1 MVFSDIRRLMEEEKA
16 NAEFAR
22 QSFPYTGE
30 VAIQNEYGDLVP
42 TDELVDEFLR
52 KEYVNANT
60 GTYREGG
67 FGDLEEAREYLLDE
81 YQAAMEELF
90 GDPPWDSAETN
101 MVNRLVGEFTGD
113 PQAMPFVPLWDP
125 VDRQRLE
132 TAFRDGGIDAVNQY
146 FPEYDG
152 LELPETEGRW
162 DKDRDMM
169 EQLIPANQMKV
180 MGLNNRLRYLNL
192 LENAMMDDTNV
203 DNISVMQY
211 RNPQSPFLRSGV
223 NRMGLDHREGMAQ
236 ETVGMPNYIMAQ
248 EAPDAA
254 RIMSSTTAPTTTA
267 LQSMFQLIPDFHRYN
282 LIDRGGDSESAM
294 DNFAGMVDRNLARS
308 LSNQNAKQNYSFMET
323 MPTTQ
328 VQSGQQNYANSY
340 ESFRKFYDRQMKSLP
355 PENMQMTDAAME
367 SMSTARPFGMPLGEK
382 VFGANAD
389 ERKEF
394 LHGPYG
400 PLAANTLGFATE
412 LGDPI
417 YPWGAM
423 GESAV
428 GAFRAFQQPV
438 KAASKM
444 GALIQKARN
453 ASLAAGAE
461 FAVEGSTDL
470 AFNTMSDAM
479 MGGNLAPEGYKP
491 EIRNNFAVDKEITR
505 NQAALK
511 EAVPMPRESMLNP
524 FQNRPNYVQRV
535 IDRRGEATSPE
546 VVQSLMSQDQNKGY
560 GFKADIM
567 REAEEMYQAEQRKR
581 ATPRKDVFGGAGLNT
596 FSTQ

>member
-1 MVFSDIRRLMEEEKA
+1 MAYSDIRRLMEEANA
-16 NAEFAR
+16 NAEYAR
-22 QSFPYTGE
+22 QTFPYNGE

-42 TDELVDEFLR
+42 TEELIDEFLR

-67 FGDLEEAREYLLDE
+67 FGDLEEAREYLIEE
-81 YQAAMEELF
+81 YQDAMEELF
-90 GDPPWDSAETN
+90 GNPDDFSPEGD
-101 MVNRLVGEFTGD
+101 MVNQLVGEFTGD
-113 PQAMPFVPLWDP
+113 PGSMPFVPLWDP

-132 TAFRDGGIDAVNQY
+132 TAFRDGGIDAVNKY

-162 DKDRDMM
+162 DLDRDMI

-180 MGLNNRLRYLNL
+180 MGINNRLRYLNL
-192 LENAMMDDTNV
+192 LDRAMRDDTNV
-203 DNISVMQY
+203 DNIAVMQY

-223 NRMGLDHREGMAQ
+223 NRFGLAHREGMAQ

-267 LQSMFQLIPDFHRYN
+267 LQSMFQLMPDFHRYN

-294 DNFAGMVDRNLARS
+294 ENFAGMVDRNLARS
-308 LSNQNAKQNYSFMET
+308 IQNQNNKQNYPFMET

-328 VQSGQQNYANSY
+328 VQSGKQNYADSY
-340 ESFRKFYDRQMKSLP
+340 RSFRKFYDRQMKSQP
-355 PENMQMTDAAME
+355 PENIQMTDAAME
-367 SMSTARPFGMPLGEK
+367 SMSTTPYVGKA

-400 PLAANTLGFATE
+400 PAAANTLGFATE
-412 LGDPI
+412 LGDPL
-417 YPWGAM
+417 YPWGAL

-428 GAFRAFQQPV
+428 GAFKAFQQPV

-461 FAVEGSTDL
+461 FAVEGATDL
-470 AFNTMSDAM
+470 GFNTISDAM
-479 MGGNLAPEGYKP
+479 MGGNYAPEGYKP
-491 EIRNNFAVDKEITR
+491 EIRPNEVVDKEITD
-505 NQAALK
+505 NQNALN
-511 EAVPMPRESMLNP
+511 EAVPMPRESALNP
-524 FQNRPNYVQRV
+524 FQSHPNYYQRV
-535 IDRRGEATSPE
+535 IDKRSDNLSPE
-546 VVQSLMSQDQNKGY
+546 VVQSLMAQDQTEGY
-560 GFKADIM
+560 GYKADIA
-567 REAEEMYQAEQRKR
+567 REAKEMYEAEQRRR
-581 ATPRKDVFGGAGLNT
+581 ATPQKGVFGGAGLNT
-596 FSTQ
+596 FRTQ